1 MKKAIIS
8 FTSLILLALIIG
20 CAADV
25 ILEPPETLEG
35 NYEGVYILRVRNVD
49 VTSQRITWIFTENNW
64 NLFVDV
70 EHHDFDTSFCLCEA
84 YGQYLLEDRLRLQVD
99 RSQPKS
105 FFVDDENKCTSC
117 NVGFVPDGLFLMDR
131 STDTLV
137 MSQQTTT
144 DTLKQIRLLK
154 VFDTE

>member
-35 NYEGVYILRVRNVD
+35 NYEGQYILRVRNVD
-49 VTSQRITWIFTENNW
+49 VTTQRITWIFSEDQW
-64 NLFVDV
+64 NLFVDI
-70 EHHDFDTSFCLCEA
+70 EDPDFDTSFCLCEA
-84 YGQYLLEDRLRLQVD
+84 FGQYLLEDRLRLQVD
-99 RSQPKS
+99 KSQPKS
-105 FFVDDENKCTSC
+105 FIVNGETKCTSC
-117 NVGFVPDGLFLMDR
+117 NVGFVPDGQFLMDR

-137 MSQQTTT
+137 MTQQTTT
-144 DTLKQIRLLK
+144 DTLTQIRLLK